1 MVHGIYFSSRSRYV
15 YFQDLEEG
23 EDQPIYR
30 INVRNLKLERVAS
43 RKQLLRADVTGYGL
57 SGLTPD
63 DSPLATLVRSNC
75 DIYALDVD
83 LP

>member
-1 MVHGIYFSSRSRYV
+1 VVHGIYFSSRSRYV

-43 RKQLLRADVTGYGL
+43 RKQLLRADITGYGL

-63 DSPLATLVRSNC
+63 DSPRCVRR
-75 DIYALDVD
+75 
-83 LP
+83 